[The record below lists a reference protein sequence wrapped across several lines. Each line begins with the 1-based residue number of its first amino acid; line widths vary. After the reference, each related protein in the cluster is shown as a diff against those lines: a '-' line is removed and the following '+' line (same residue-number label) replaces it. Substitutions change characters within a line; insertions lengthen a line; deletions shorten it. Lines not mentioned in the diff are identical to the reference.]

1 MYYIIHISLQPKE
14 FQMFDNNVIN
24 GSVVADISR
33 MLGPVLDQP
42 TQSSSIIHVAEDHL
56 FVWNDKYG
64 LFQDLFQVP
73 LPSATQD
80 SKNYPMMKKMRTL
93 AFNLFEDI
101 TMFSG
106 AEMRGGGWGKEGNSP
121 T

>member
-80 SKNYPMMKKMRTL
+80 SKNYPMMKKN
-93 AFNLFEDI
+93 AH
-101 TMFSG
+101 SG
-106 AEMRGGGWGKEGNSP
+106 V
-121 T
+121 

>member
-1 MYYIIHISLQPKE
+1 
-14 FQMFDNNVIN
+14 MFDNNVIN

-64 LFQDLFQVP
+64 LFQVP

-93 AFNLFEDI
+93 ASKLFEDI

-106 AEMRGGGWGKEGNSP
+106 VEIKGGGWVEEGNSP
-121 T
+121 N